1 MAGIVAVVLSP
12 SVAVPLLLQ
21 PVLSVA
27 VLSVAVVLSLV
38 PHPVRFAPPQTMPI
52 AAVPPRTNLE
62 LHSNL
67 EALVVSISSARD
79 LAHMVAAGLLQPE
92 LRG

>member
-1 MAGIVAVVLSP
+1 MAHVMAGIVAVVLSP

-38 PHPVRFAPPQTMPI
+38 PHPVRFAP
-52 AAVPPRTNLE
+52 
-62 LHSNL
+62 
-67 EALVVSISSARD
+67 
-79 LAHMVAAGLLQPE
+79 
-92 LRG
+92 